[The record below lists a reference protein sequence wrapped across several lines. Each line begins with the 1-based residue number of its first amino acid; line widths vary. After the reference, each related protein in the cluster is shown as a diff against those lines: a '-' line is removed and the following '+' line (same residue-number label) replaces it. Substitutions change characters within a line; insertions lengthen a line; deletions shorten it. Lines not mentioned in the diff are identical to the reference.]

1 MFPKWRI
8 LKQITEIIAV
18 FDNAISALPTTIMEN
33 PFSCNS
39 RCRGSPPDS
48 VNVYLLPDQGHGP
61 EKFHPEGEYYCNGE
75 CHWRKTTMPVE
86 YASVLPARG
95 ICVKNEI

>member
-1 MFPKWRI
+1 
-8 LKQITEIIAV
+8 
-18 FDNAISALPTTIMEN
+18 MEN

-39 RCRGSPPDS
+39 CCRRG
-48 VNVYLLPDQGHGP
+48 VAELLNVYLLPDQGHGP
-61 EKFHPEGEYYCNGE
+61 EKFHPKGENYCNGE
-75 CHWRKTTMPVE
+75 CHWRKTIMPVE